1 MLYLSPTLCTAHFY
15 KEDFLRILDCKDRDS
30 AKAALSEWINCAF
43 DCGIER
49 FKKCAQ
55 TMINWMSGILNSF
68 STPVTNGFTEG
79 CNNKI
84 KVLKRIAFGY
94 KNFHRS
100 TTLFRVARFV
110 FCFMISLLIC
120 FDKTVF
126 HQTNVHHVGLR

>member
-55 TMINWMSGILNSF
+55 TMINWMTGILNSF
-68 STPVTNGFTEG
+68 STPVTNGFIV
-79 CNNKI
+79 CKLSKKAI
-84 KVLKRIAFGY
+84 LHSMQILHFARRVSISAFVHDTI
-94 KNFHRS
+94 NIS
-100 TTLFRVARFV
+100 T
-110 FCFMISLLIC
+110 
-120 FDKTVF
+120 
-126 HQTNVHHVGLR
+126 